1 MRKNKFLFVM
11 PILLFFVTAV
21 QCIEIFGATVSE
33 NKQWIF
39 LFWGT
44 EYISDEL
51 TEDDIT
57 IIGRDG
63 GSTRIDEDKRA
74 LMLGKDGST
83 EKACM
88 KLRVK
93 GPCRL
98 YFNMVSM
105 KTASAVAISDGT
117 KILGEISVSK
127 SSKKAYQFDYIGKE
141 TDLYI
146 YSQDNSVAISIF
158 AVDFSKIVMGDVT
171 GDGAVKEKDAAAL
184 LKHISG
190 ITELTD
196 GLKVADYDFDGN
208 IDLGDVIKIL
218 VYHAENKYSAQI
230 INVNTSNGTVV
241 SSSGALTS
249 ALREENATVY
259 VADDIEVGSRLN
271 LKMGGQSIIGI
282 PKADGTLPVLNFKYM
297 GDEGKEGIRIRS
309 ADNTIANLVIENAND
324 NGILL
329 KSENA
334 NEVVTGNTIKNC
346 IVRYNNDS
354 GIQITKGAYNN
365 TVENVISYRNC
376 DVYTRGS
383 NADGFAVKLGA
394 GVESA
399 ETAADV
405 EKSAN
410 TFINCYAWENADDG
424 WDSYDNDIQT
434 YNVVYKN
441 CMCWGNGTPAV
452 HLGYTDY
459 INGLEL
465 DEELPFMRYIEQTDP
480 TGYAAFKN
488 AYNNKTLCP
497 VSATAE
503 EYAAAA
509 DAVLSH
515 KINTDINELSMTELI
530 NASNWRGNPNGF
542 KLGSRN
548 TESICQRMLENC
560 IAFDHGKKGFDRNNA
575 MCNVSLKNCIS
586 FDNNKNYK
594 LDGMNITGYEKV
606 YGWGGSS
613 GDDMPDEYYVTKPS
627 NYEYRENK
635 IRNAAQAMIK
645 YAQQN
650 KIGVTDVFE

>member
-1 MRKNKFLFVM
+1 MVKNNFL
-11 PILLFFVTAV
+11 IKTIILFFAVAV
-21 QCIEIFGATVSE
+21 QCAAVFGATVSE
-33 NKQWIF
+33 NKQWTF

-44 EYISDEL
+44 EYISDTL

-57 IIGRDG
+57 VIGRDG

-74 LMLGKDGST
+74 LILGKNGST

-105 KTASAVAISDGT
+105 KTTSAVAISDGT

-158 AVDFSKIVMGDVT
+158 AVDFSKIIMGDVT
-171 GDGAVKEKDAAAL
+171 GDGAVKEEDATAL

-190 ITELTD
+190 SAKLTD
-196 GLKVADYDFDGN
+196 GLKLADLNFDGS
-208 IDLGDVIKIL
+208 IDLMDVIKIL
-218 VYHAENKYSAQI
+218 IYHEENKYSAQI
-230 INVNTSNGTVV
+230 INVNTSDGTAV
-241 SSSGALTS
+241 SSSGALAS
-249 ALREENATVY
+249 ALREENAKVY
-259 VADDIEVGSRLN
+259 VTADIEVDSRLN
-271 LKMGGQSIIGI
+271 LKMGGQSIIGV

-297 GDEGKEGIRIRS
+297 GDAGKEGIRIRS

-329 KSENA
+329 KGENT

-376 DVYTRGS
+376 DAYTRGS

-399 ETAADV
+399 DTAADV

-452 HLGYTDY
+452 HLGYNDY

-488 AYNNKTLCP
+488 AYNNRTLCAA
-497 VSATAE
+497 SASKE
-503 EYAAAA
+503 QYAAAV
-509 DAVLSH
+509 DTVLSH
-515 KINTDINELSMTELI
+515 KINTDIGDLDVAELLDK
-530 NASNWRGNPNGF
+530 NNWRGNPNGF
-542 KLGSRN
+542 KLGSVG
-548 TESICQRMLENC
+548 TESICQRTLENC

-606 YGWGGSS
+606 YGWGGAS
-613 GDDMPDEYYVTKPS
+613 GDDMPDGYSVTTPS
-627 NYEYRENK
+627 NYMRTEEK
-635 IRNAAQAMIK
+635 IRNAAQAIIE
-645 YAQQN
+645 YAKEN
-650 KIGVTDVFE
+650 KIGKTDLFE